1 MATVTQKLNQIKAIK
16 DDLRSAI
23 NSASSAEVVTHAEP
37 FRNYPDLLRDNAVGG
52 STGYT
57 SLFSITGDFT
67 NYPHNIGSVLI
78 SKELVSIPEG
88 AFVASTDQTAF
99 FCVVKNLVFTGSL
112 NRIGQSAFYGW
123 TGLIAITFQGNVIEI
138 QDTAFEFCV
147 KLESVIFPDGL
158 ITLGERAFLNNMR
171 LGLIDIPSTIQSIGR
186 ECFLNIKTDGAVIY
200 VRAMTPPTLLG
211 EHCLGD
217 PQFSSVIY
225 VPQDALSAYL
235 NAGGEW
241 ANYASKIQPIL

>member
-112 NRIGQSAFYGW
+112 NRIGQGAFYGW
-123 TGLIAITFQGNVIEI
+123 TSLIAITFQGNVIEI
-138 QDTAFEFCV
+138 QDRAFEFCF

-158 ITLGERAFLNNMR
+158 ITLGESAFLNNMQ

-186 ECFLNIKTDGAVIY
+186 QCFYNTKNGAVIY
-200 VRAMTPPTLLG
+200 IRAMTPPTLLG
-211 EHCLGD
+211 EYCFGD
-217 PQFSSVIY
+217 SQFINVIY